1 MEVAVAEE
9 PQKKVFRARKTM
21 KISDRQQ
28 LEFLHNSLPSSS
40 TVTTSS
46 TSHPSPPLVNGN
58 HRGEDHPDSEK
69 EGQSPTDSG
78 QKTSHAAFPTSRS
91 PSPLALS
98 LSLSPSP
105 PCHSSETKTQSPL
118 TSTPP
123 RSPKEEQHKEAAAVS
138 ENGKRV
144 EKTEKGELKKE
155 GEAATSLVNNKK
167 NGHAKPDKPSK
178 GPYVGLTD
186 STRKT
191 REKQTAKDKKL
202 SKKPMVTEPPLATDP
217 LEDDKTTSLP
227 LNTPSPSSSHTPEP
241 DQEVKEGFLVL
252 SEEDEN
258 QAERDETK
266 EKEVTEEEQ
275 KVEKMEVDTE
285 TSGSGQS
292 SAAPHVSTSS
302 PTPLASGED
311 CNGVQVGL
319 KRVLSK
325 DTSTDGK
332 LDVEERGGKRQKVD
346 GEELEAQLE
355 LKISADAGRRLKLE
369 KVVQQ
374 LVEEQLRVLQL
385 TVFDRSLQELRER
398 VEKMDCATKHQH
410 TLNTL
415 QAKIARLAKKFGAA
429 NQSKENVKKP
439 EVSSTASTAP
449 TAPTTSVSTSSATPV
464 SRSPSRTTAESR
476 QAAQNQPV
484 NSVSSTACPNESKSP
499 STTSLQASSATVP
512 APVVSFVTTSTA
524 SSAAPSASNSAT
536 VTSQNQ
542 PGALML
548 KAAPASGIV
557 PQSAP
562 GSAPQAVPLQPLLI
576 QLPLTVTNAQG
587 GAMVANHSTGVE
599 LFPVTSLAAVS
610 TSKSKTTTTFIL
622 QKSGPLSSVPPLTPI
637 PSIAVARAVP
647 PGGSGIVST
656 PASGVS
662 VSSARTPTQAISVV
676 GVTSS
681 SFASSGP
688 AATGGQSTGSAASG
702 PTMASKTDNQPS
714 SSSAKTPVQASRTNS
729 SGAVIDLTEDDD
741 DVQVTGVQKGP
752 VPSGPA
758 VSSSSSSSSSS
769 FSFSQR
775 PVGAPP
781 PLISANNMHTSA
793 TGGLLR
799 SSPQTGQHSVG
810 GSQVAVLQRSLQ
822 ARLGNTS
829 STAAPSPVSSSNPQP
844 CPLPPLPSPPP
855 LPARLPPEALHTS
868 PPQQPQLKLARVQSQ
883 NGIVLSWCVAET
895 DRSCA
900 AVDSYHLYAYHQ
912 DGAALAGGLSP
923 PSHWKKIGDVK
934 ALPLPMACTLTQFVS
949 GSTYYFAVQARD
961 VYGRFGP
968 FCDPQCT
975 DVIGSSSSN

>member
-69 EGQSPTDSG
+69 DGQSPTDSG
-78 QKTSHAAFPTSRS
+78 QKTSHVAFPTSRS

-105 PCHSSETKTQSPL
+105 PCRSSETKAPSPS

-123 RSPKEEQHKEAAAVS
+123 RSPKGGEKEEQHKEASAVS

-144 EKTEKGELKKE
+144 EKTEKEELKKE
-155 GEAATSLVNNKK
+155 VEVATSLNKKK
-167 NGHAKPDKPSK
+167 NGHTKPGKPSK

-191 REKQTAKDKKL
+191 REKQTTKDKKL
-202 SKKPMVTEPPLATDP
+202 SKKPMATEPPLATDP
-217 LEDDKTTSLP
+217 LEDDKTTGLP

-266 EKEVTEEEQ
+266 EKEATEEQQ
-275 KVEKMEVDTE
+275 KVEEMKVETE

-302 PTPLASGED
+302 PTPLTSGED
-311 CNGVQVGL
+311 CEGVRVGL

-325 DTSTDGK
+325 GTSTDGK
-332 LDVEERGGKRQKVD
+332 LDVVERGGKRQKVD

-398 VEKMDCATKHQH
+398 VEKMDCVTKHQH

-429 NQSKENVKKP
+429 NQTKESVKKP
-439 EVSSTASTAP
+439 EVSSTAP
-449 TAPTTSVSTSSATPV
+449 TASTPSVSTSSATPV

-476 QAAQNQPV
+476 QAAPNQPV
-484 NSVSSTACPNESKSP
+484 NSVSSTACLNESKSL
-499 STTSLQASSATVP
+499 STTHLLVSSATVP
-512 APVVSFVTTSTA
+512 APVVSLITTSA
-524 SSAAPSASNSAT
+524 PSSAAPSASNSAT
-536 VTSQNQ
+536 ITSQNQ

-548 KAAPASGIV
+548 KAAPASGII
-557 PQSAP
+557 PQSTP

-587 GAMVANHSTGVE
+587 GTMVANHSTGVE

-610 TSKSKTTTTFIL
+610 TSKTKTTTTFIL
-622 QKSGPLSSVPPLTPI
+622 QKAAPLTSVPPLTPI

-662 VSSARTPTQAISVV
+662 VSSARAPTQAISVV

-714 SSSAKTPVQASRTNS
+714 SSSAKTPIQASRTNS

-741 DVQVTGVQKGP
+741 DVQVTGVQKGA
-752 VPSGPA
+752 VPSSPA
-758 VSSSSSSSSSS
+758 VSSSSSSSSS
-769 FSFSQR
+769 FSVSQR

-781 PLISANNMHTSA
+781 PLISANNMHASP

-799 SSPQTGQHSVG
+799 SSPQTGQLSVG
-810 GSQVAVLQRSLQ
+810 GSQVAVLQRTLQ
-822 ARLGNTS
+822 ARLGNAS

-855 LPARLPPEALHTS
+855 LLARLPPEALHTS

-923 PSHWKKIGDVK
+923 ASHWKKIGEVK

-949 GSTYYFAVQARD
+949 GSTYYFAVRARD

-975 DVIGSSSSN
+975 DVIGSSSSS